1 MNASIV
7 NVYLQEM
14 DKNILWAENSPKQDV
29 GCCSCGDLMSQ
40 RVACPFILFMLIF
53 MFFFFLVSGIV
64 VYSLSP
70 VKCGQF
76 EILRYYKVLP

>member
-53 MFFFFLVSGIV
+53 MVFFSCEWDCCV
-64 VYSLSP
+64 
-70 VKCGQF
+70 QF
-76 EILRYYKVLP
+76 ITREVWTI